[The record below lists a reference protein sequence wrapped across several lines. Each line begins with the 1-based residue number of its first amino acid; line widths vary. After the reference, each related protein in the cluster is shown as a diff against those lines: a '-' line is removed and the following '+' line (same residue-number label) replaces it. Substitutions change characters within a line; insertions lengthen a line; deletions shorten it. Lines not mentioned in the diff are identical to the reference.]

1 MNREATSI
9 NTEPHRIVDK
19 RERDKREQCCNTE
32 QTDADTG
39 KHAVDLLDEFVLIT
53 HLCYTWIG
61 FQLLGY
67 PLKRIVVGIVG
78 RVVAVTSAQGNKV
91 VKGEIVAFVE
101 GAADAAP
108 ANEQV
113 TE

>member
-1 MNREATSI
+1 ME
-9 NTEPHRIVDK
+9 EIVP
-19 RERDKREQCCNTE
+19 
-32 QTDADTG
+32 
-39 KHAVDLLDEFVLIT
+39 AVD
-53 HLCYTWIG
+53 
-61 FQLLGY
+61 
-67 PLKRIVVGIVG
+67 G